1 MKWLAEFFTF
11 ISLYIPACVL
21 LLPDVL
27 SMLTEADHGSIYLL
41 QQKKVESIIQ
51 CDVASISNTESYC
64 WHLNSRLAVQWEGEV
79 QNDFCSLCVRVCV
92 CVYIY
97 ISYDTELLDVSSKRS
112 SMYMHLYKH
121 MGGYF

>member
-64 WHLNSRLAVQWEGEV
+64 WHLNSRLAVQ
-79 QNDFCSLCVRVCV
+79 
-92 CVYIY
+92 
-97 ISYDTELLDVSSKRS
+97 
-112 SMYMHLYKH
+112 
-121 MGGYF
+121 